1 MSGSQTVQPSASQ
14 TASMRLWPS
23 PVYRF
28 LLQWYVTLDP
38 SRSPTLADV
47 STRWMVAWLPA
58 GGGGHTG
65 GEEGR
70 HSQVTRRRA
79 RPADT
84 PVRHGRSG
92 TGWTERSAPKCGHT
106 RHFQTHVLSTLK
118 Q

>member
-47 STRWMVAWLPA
+47 STRWMVA
-58 GGGGHTG
+58 
-65 GEEGR
+65 
-70 HSQVTRRRA
+70 
-79 RPADT
+79 
-84 PVRHGRSG
+84 
-92 TGWTERSAPKCGHT
+92 
-106 RHFQTHVLSTLK
+106 
-118 Q
+118 